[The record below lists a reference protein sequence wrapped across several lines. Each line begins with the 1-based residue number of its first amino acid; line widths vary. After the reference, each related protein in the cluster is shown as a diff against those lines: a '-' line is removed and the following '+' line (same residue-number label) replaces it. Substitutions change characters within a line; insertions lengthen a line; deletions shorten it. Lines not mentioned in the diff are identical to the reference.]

1 MNAQT
6 IGRIEQAALPFEQF
20 PFVAAETDAQFAE
33 AAANHIISR
42 ISAKPD
48 LILCLPTGR
57 TPLPLYARLREAAND
72 GQVDFSHVRL
82 VMVDEYVGAAREAH
96 WSFNHYLDR
105 ELVLPLGLAEQNV
118 LRIDGSATDPQ
129 AEAQRF
135 ENALVALDGLDLAV
149 LGLGSN
155 GHVAFNEPGSD
166 ADSPI
171 RVVELAAETLR
182 ANAGDLSPDC
192 QPSQAI
198 TIGLGTIRQSKSI
211 LLLVGGAIKQAA
223 LSAFVNQSNPELWPV
238 SALRNHQDIKVLT
251 RGDLLPPHHP
261 SEN

>member
-6 IGRIEQAALPFEQF
+6 IGRIEQVACPSEQIALI
-20 PFVAAETDAQFAE
+20 ATETDTQFAE
-33 AAANHIISR
+33 AAAEHIISR

-57 TPLPLYARLREAAND
+57 TPLPLYARLRDAARD
-72 GQVDFSHVRL
+72 SQVDFSQVRL
-82 VMVDEYVGAAREAH
+82 VMVDEYVGAACEAH

-105 ELVLPLGLAEQNV
+105 ELVLPLGLPEQNV
-118 LRIDGSATDPQ
+118 LRIDGRAPEPQ
-129 AEAQRF
+129 AEAKRF
-135 ENALVALDGLDLAV
+135 ENALSALGGLDLAV

-166 ADSPI
+166 ASSPT
-171 RVVELAAETLR
+171 RVVELAAETLT
-182 ANAGDLSPDC
+182 ANARDLSSDF
-192 QPSQAI
+192 QPSLAI

-211 LLLVGGAIKQAA
+211 LLLVGGANKHAA

-238 SALRNHQDIKVLT
+238 SALRNHQDIKILT
-251 RGDLLPPHHP
+251 RGDLLPSHH
-261 SEN
+261 SSDN